1 MKFYKIMALIY
12 ADMMLLRN
20 SKWRFVEYVYFP
32 VTTIIIWGLFS
43 VYARSFAAEAGVVVL
58 VVNVLWNFGQLA
70 QQHVNMQINEDSWS
84 GSIKQI
90 FVSGVSDMEYI
101 TARIISSIITSLLI
115 LALLAAISVFAF
127 NTVVFVTQ
135 WEIFSLLVLATLIA
149 SVGLAVMVAGM
160 MVALGRE
167 YGFLA
172 WTALQAF
179 VLLSA
184 PFYPA
189 SVYPEI
195 LRPIVA
201 VMPFTATFEATRAA
215 VAGTVTQGMIIN
227 CFTVSAAYLAVSFP
241 FYKYIF
247 KKALER
253 GWITRLG

>member
-43 VYARSFAAEAGVVVL
+43 VYARSFAAEACVVVL

-127 NTVVFVTQ
+127 NTVV
-135 WEIFSLLVLATLIA
+135 
-149 SVGLAVMVAGM
+149 
-160 MVALGRE
+160 
-167 YGFLA
+167 
-172 WTALQAF
+172 
-179 VLLSA
+179 
-184 PFYPA
+184 
-189 SVYPEI
+189 
-195 LRPIVA
+195 
-201 VMPFTATFEATRAA
+201 
-215 VAGTVTQGMIIN
+215 
-227 CFTVSAAYLAVSFP
+227 
-241 FYKYIF
+241 
-247 KKALER
+247 
-253 GWITRLG
+253 

>member
-58 VVNVLWNFGQLA
+58 AVNVLWNFGQLA

-84 GSIKQI
+84 GSMKQI

-101 TARIISSIITSLLI
+101 TSRIISSILTSLI
-115 LALLAAISVFAF
+115 LAAVLVSMSVFF
-127 NTVVFVTQ
+127 FQMTIFVTQ
-135 WEIFSLLVLATLIA
+135 WEIFSLLMLATLIA
-149 SVGLAVMVAGM
+149 SIGLAIAVAAM
-160 MVALGRE
+160 MIAFGRE

-184 PFYPA
+184 PFYPV

-195 LRPIVA
+195 LRPLVS
-201 VMPFTATFEATRAA
+201 VMPFTAIFEAMRAT
-215 VAGTVTQGMIIN
+215 VAGTVTNSMMVKN
-227 CFTVSAAYLAVSFP
+227 FVVALAYLAASLP
-241 FYKYIF
+241 LYKYIF

-253 GWITRLG
+253 G